1 MQGEGGEVSVGGT
14 GDPVLT
20 PPGLTRQA
28 WPHPDEKDQDSL
40 STRWAASPWGHRGG
54 PRAGK
59 VAAVVL
65 EGSPEVLAGDIRL
78 WVADPALGEGCGSG
92 SGGLHCALCP
102 ILSLPGGLC
111 LLFRPTVQPSR
122 ALGFC
127 LVPRVP

>member
-1 MQGEGGEVSVGGT
+1 M
-14 GDPVLT
+14 
-20 PPGLTRQA
+20 
-28 WPHPDEKDQDSL
+28 
-40 STRWAASPWGHRGG
+40 
-54 PRAGK
+54 
-59 VAAVVL
+59 AAVVL

>member
-1 MQGEGGEVSVGGT
+1 MSVGGT

-20 PPGLTRQA
+20 PPGRTWQA